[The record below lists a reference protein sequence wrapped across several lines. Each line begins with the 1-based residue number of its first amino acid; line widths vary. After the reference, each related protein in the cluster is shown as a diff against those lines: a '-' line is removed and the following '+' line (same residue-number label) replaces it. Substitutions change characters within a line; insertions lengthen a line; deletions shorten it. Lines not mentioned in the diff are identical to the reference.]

1 MPQNQTMSLASSNRA
16 GDVVRMNRAIVD
28 FHRATL
34 DNIHQFT
41 LDLLADTGVRFANR
55 KALDIFSS
63 RGFTIH
69 GDVVHFD
76 RKSIESALETA
87 PEVFTIAARNTD
99 KSIVIGLDQYQMA
112 PGYGPPFI
120 IEPNGEKRHALLAD
134 AHLFYKLVHTSDYL
148 DFNSSLVV
156 QPHDVPAQRAHLDLL
171 LAELTLTDKP
181 IMGSPTS
188 EQAAID
194 SIRMAEIVWGS
205 LKQPV
210 MISLINSLSPLQY
223 SAEMIDAMM
232 VFAASGQP
240 VIIHSG
246 CILGTTGPITTPGSL
261 VMTNAAT
268 LAGICLTQLIRPGT
282 PVVYGVSGS
291 PTDMRSGG
299 YVNGSPEDVKH
310 VAISPAMGRY
320 YGIPSRS
327 HGAVTESFCLDY
339 QAGMESAMMLTMA
352 AISGAHVG
360 LHACGTYGS
369 MLAMSF
375 EKFMADEELC
385 GTIKTIL
392 EPVSFTEDTFAMELI
407 RKVGFSGSYLVEDH
421 TLQRCRSEFF
431 LPKLNIRT
439 GHDNWREMEN
449 REMVARA
456 TQSVTERI
464 AAYQQPDMETSIK
477 KALEQYMDS
486 R

>member
-1 MPQNQTMSLASSNRA
+1 
-16 GDVVRMNRAIVD
+16 MNRTVASFD
-28 FHRATL
+28 PSTL

-41 LDLLADTGVRFANR
+41 LDLLADTGIRFPNR
-55 KALDIFSS
+55 KALDLFSD
-63 RGFTIH
+63 RGFDIH
-69 GDVVHFD
+69 GDTVRFD
-76 RKSIESALETA
+76 RKNIEAALETV
-87 PEVFTIAARNTD
+87 PQVFTVEARNSEKNIT
-99 KSIVIGLDQYQMA
+99 IGNDQYQMA

-156 QPHDVPAQRAHLDLL
+156 QPHDVPAESAHLDLL
-171 LAELTLTDKP
+171 LASLTLTDKP
-181 IMGSPTS
+181 IMGSSTS
-188 EQAAID
+188 GRAAVD
-194 SIRMAEIVWGS
+194 SIQMAEIVWGT
-205 LKQPV
+205 LKHPV
-210 MISLINSLSPLQY
+210 MISLVNSLAPLQY
-223 SAEMIDAMM
+223 SEEMVDALM
-232 VFAASGQP
+232 VFASSGQP

-246 CILGTTGPITTPGSL
+246 CMLGTTGPITIPGSL
-261 VMTNAAT
+261 VITNAAT

-291 PTDMRSGG
+291 PTDMRTGG
-299 YVNGSPEDVKH
+299 YVNAAPEDVKH

-339 QAGMESAMMLTMA
+339 QAGMESAMMLTTA

-385 GTIKTIL
+385 GAIKTIL
-392 EPVSFTEDTFAMELI
+392 QPVSFTEDTFAVELV
-407 RKVGFSGSYLVEDH
+407 RKVGLSGSYLVEDH

-431 LPKLNIRT
+431 LPKLNTRMD
-439 GHDNWREMEN
+439 HDKWRQMQYREMT
-449 REMVARA
+449 VRA
-456 TQSVTERI
+456 SQCVKERI
-464 AAYQQPDMETSIK
+464 AAYQQPDLETSII
-477 KALEQYMDS
+477 KALKQYTDS
-486 R
+486 RRK

>member
-1 MPQNQTMSLASSNRA
+1 
-16 GDVVRMNRAIVD
+16 MNRTIASFD
-28 FHRATL
+28 RSTL
-34 DNIHQFT
+34 DNIHQFS
-41 LDLLADTGVRFANR
+41 LDLLADTGVRFPNR
-55 KALDIFSS
+55 KALDIFSA
-63 RGFTIH
+63 RGFNIH
-69 GDVVHFD
+69 GDIVRFD
-76 RKSIESALETA
+76 RKNIEAALETV
-87 PEVFTIAARNTD
+87 PQVFTVEARNSE
-99 KSIVIGLDQYQMA
+99 KSITIGNDQYQMA

-120 IEPNGEKRHALLAD
+120 IEPSGEKRHALLAD

-156 QPHDVPAQRAHLDLL
+156 QPHDVPAESAHLDLL
-171 LAELTLTDKP
+171 KAALTLTDKP
-181 IMGSPTS
+181 IMGSSTS
-188 EQAAID
+188 ERAAVD
-194 SIRMAEIVWGS
+194 SIQMAEIVWGT
-205 LKQPV
+205 LTHPV
-210 MISLINSLSPLQY
+210 MISLINSLSPLQF
-223 SAEMIDAMM
+223 SEEMVDALM
-232 VFAASGQP
+232 VFASSGQP

-246 CILGTTGPITTPGSL
+246 CILGTTGPITIPGSL
-261 VMTNAAT
+261 VITNAAT

-291 PTDMRSGG
+291 PTDMRTGG
-299 YVNGSPEDVKH
+299 YVNAAPEDVKH

-327 HGAVTESFCLDY
+327 HGAATESFCLDY
-339 QAGMESAMMLTMA
+339 QAGMESAMMLTTA

-385 GTIKTIL
+385 GAIKKVL
-392 EPVSFTEDTFAMELI
+392 QPVSFTEDTFAMQLV

-439 GHDNWREMEN
+439 DHDNWWQMQN
-449 REMVARA
+449 REMTVRA
-456 TQSVTERI
+456 TQYVKERT
-464 AAYQQPDMETSIK
+464 AAYQQPVLETSIM

-486 R
+486 RR